1 MAGDAYDTILRF
13 WRTQDEGDYTK
24 LVDLFTDDAVAED
37 GNVGR
42 FEGKEAIRGFMQ
54 QMADTLPQ
62 RGIRF
67 EVLEIAGD
75 DATAWARWEAVF
87 ADGQRVEGVGIYRV
101 RDGKLSYYRDYFT
114 PPAAG

>member
-1 MAGDAYDTILRF
+1 MAGDAYDTVQRF

-62 RGIRF
+62 QGIRF

-75 DATAWARWEAVF
+75 DETAWARWEAVF
-87 ADGQRVEGVGIYRV
+87 GDGRRVEGVGIYRV

-114 PPAAG
+114 PPTPA